1 MKKYVLKTI
10 IALIFILLLDGCFFL
25 FRDTEQCVASVW
37 SALIGLNVGYLA
49 LFLIPLCAPKE
60 KGVKVLS
67 DTLYLIGTFYFVA
80 ELIVGMTFLF
90 WELDTP
96 TLPIVLQVVLL
107 GIYIIVLLSSVMAND
122 STQEALKQ
130 QSNESDNIRSML
142 AEAEDVCLMVKKDPS
157 VYKVVMRCYDDI
169 KASPLRSTPEVQDI
183 ENEITSSLVLMRG
196 YASSGDMS
204 AVVTTASQVRQLV
217 ARRNSRLKNI
227 RNY

>member
-1 MKKYVLKTI
+1 
-10 IALIFILLLDGCFFL
+10 
-25 FRDTEQCVASVW
+25 
-37 SALIGLNVGYLA
+37 
-49 LFLIPLCAPKE
+49 
-60 KGVKVLS
+60 VLS
-67 DTLYLIGTFYFVA
+67 DTLYLIGAFYFVA